1 MTSGYCKE
9 IKIQITIKKRLKTV
23 GFYKRTINI

>member
-9 IKIQITIKKRLKTV
+9 IKIQITIKKKILKIQFKNSWV
-23 GFYKRTINI
+23 Q